1 MNNSL
6 RAVSGGR
13 GRDVI
18 LLHGLFGRGSNL
30 RGIARALEPHCRV
43 HCLDLPDHGGSTWLA
58 AASLDTYAEEVSL
71 WMTANRIDEA
81 DVIGHSLGG
90 KIAMQ
95 LALNH
100 AAQVGRLVVADIAP
114 VQYPA
119 QHAEILAVMARVQ
132 AGHCQTRAAAEA
144 LLAEVIPEPGVRAYL
159 LMSLTRGSVGYEWCL
174 NLAGLTEGYPNLRAP
189 PSGQQQCP
197 APTLFLRGG
206 KSGYITS
213 DHLPE
218 ISRRFPHNRVQTVP
232 DAGHWLHVDQ
242 PGLVHESIQR
252 HLLEDVALVCD

>member
-6 RAVSGGR
+6 RAVSGGQ

-43 HCLDLPDHGGSTWLA
+43 HCLDLPDHGRSPWLA
-58 AASLDTYAEEVSL
+58 AASLDAYAEEVSV
-71 WMTANRIDEA
+71 WMTSNRIDEA

-90 KIAMQ
+90 KVAMQ

-100 AAQVGRLVVADIAP
+100 APLVGRLVVADIAP

-119 QHAEILAVMARVQ
+119 QHREILAVMARVQ

-206 KSGYITS
+206 KSAYITA

-252 HLLEDVALVCD
+252 HLMEDIALVGD

>member
-6 RAVSGGR
+6 RAVSGGQ

-43 HCLDLPDHGGSTWLA
+43 HCLDLPDHGRSPWLA
-58 AASLDTYAEEVSL
+58 AASLDAYAQEVSV
-71 WMTANRIDEA
+71 WMTSNRIDEA

-90 KIAMQ
+90 KVAMQ

-100 AAQVGRLVVADIAP
+100 APLVGRLVVADIAP

-119 QHAEILAVMARVQ
+119 QHGEILAVMARVQ

-159 LMSLTRGSVGYEWCL
+159 LMSLMRGSVGYEWCL
-174 NLAGLTEGYPNLRAP
+174 NLAGLTAGYPNLRAP
-189 PSGQQQCP
+189 PSGQHQCQ

-206 KSGYITS
+206 KSGYIAS

-218 ISRRFPHNRVQTVP
+218 ISRRFPHSRVHTVP

-252 HLLEDVALVCD
+252 HLMEDIALVGD

>member
-6 RAVSGGR
+6 RAVSGGQ

-43 HCLDLPDHGGSTWLA
+43 HCLDLPDHGRSPWLA
-58 AASLDTYAEEVSL
+58 DASLDAYAEEVSV
-71 WMTANRIDEA
+71 WMTSNRIDEA

-90 KIAMQ
+90 KVAMQ

-100 AAQVGRLVVADIAP
+100 APLVGRLVVADIAP

-119 QHAEILAVMARVQ
+119 QHREILAVMARVQ

-206 KSGYITS
+206 KSAYITA

-242 PGLVHESIQR
+242 PGLVHESIRR
-252 HLLEDVALVCD
+252 HLLEGVALVCD